1 MIIVAVI
8 TLVIAA
14 GIGWAICA
22 AIPREPWEN
31 EEQEEFLKE
40 WRKKHEHKTN

>member
-22 AIPREPWEN
+22 SIRTILPKMKSRRN
-31 EEQEEFLKE
+31 
-40 WRKKHEHKTN
+40 T